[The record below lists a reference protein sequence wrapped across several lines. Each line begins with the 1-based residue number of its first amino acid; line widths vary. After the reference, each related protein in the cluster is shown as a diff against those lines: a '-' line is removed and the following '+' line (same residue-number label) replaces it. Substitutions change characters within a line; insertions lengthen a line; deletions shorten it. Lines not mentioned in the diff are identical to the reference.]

1 MSTKDNSDTST
12 QDLLTSTEFFGRVK
26 WFNNKAGYGFVTVL
40 GEKET
45 EHLGEDIFV
54 HHSGVN
60 VGSEQ
65 YKYLVQGEYVTFELR
80 SSDSGNHP
88 YQANNTTGLFG
99 GPLMC
104 ETRNEQR
111 QLRTERGED
120 GDDDYQQSHRVSRD
134 TRSRG
139 GGPRDTRSRGGG
151 PRDTRSRGGGPR
163 EGKWS
168 VSGERQSG
176 RQNTR
181 KEKTNDC

>member
-1 MSTKDNSDTST
+1 MSIEDNSDTPT
-12 QDLLTSTEFFGRVK
+12 QDSTNYFGRVK

-40 GEKET
+40 GETGT

-80 SSDSGNHP
+80 SSDSGSHP
-88 YQANNTTGLFG
+88 YQANNMTGLFKG
-99 GPLMC
+99 ALMC

-120 GDDDYQQSHRVSRD
+120 DDEYQQRRRRPPRD
-134 TRSRG
+134 TRPRG
-139 GGPRDTRSRGGG
+139 GGPRGG
-151 PRDTRSRGGGPR
+151 PRD
-163 EGKWS
+163 GKWS
-168 VSGERQSG
+168 VDGQRQAR

-181 KEKTNDC
+181 KENTPEDC

>member
-1 MSTKDNSDTST
+1 MSTKDNPDTST
-12 QDLLTSTEFFGRVK
+12 QDSTTSTNYFGRVK

-45 EHLGEDIFV
+45 EHLGEDIFA

-88 YQANNTTGLFG
+88 YQANKLTGLFG

-120 GDDDYQQSHRVSRD
+120 GDEDYQQRRRRPPRD
-134 TRSRG
+134 TRPRG
-139 GGPRDTRSRGGG
+139 GGPRGSG
-151 PRDTRSRGGGPR
+151 PRD
-163 EGKWS
+163 GKWS
-168 VSGERQSG
+168 VDGQRQAR

-181 KEKTNDC
+181 KENTDDY

>member
-12 QDLLTSTEFFGRVK
+12 QDLTTTTTTTTKFFGRVK

-40 GEKET
+40 GEKDT
-45 EHLGEDIFV
+45 EHLGEDIFA

-88 YQANNTTGLFG
+88 YQANKLTGLFG
-99 GPLMC
+99 GNLMC

-111 QLRTERGED
+111 QLRSERGED
-120 GDDDYQQSHRVSRD
+120 GDDDYQQNRGRHHDTRHRGGGRRD
-134 TRSRG
+134 TRPHG
-139 GGPRDTRSRGGG
+139 GGPRD
-151 PRDTRSRGGGPR
+151 
-163 EGKWS
+163 GKWS
-168 VSGERQSG
+168 VNGQRQSG

-181 KEKTNDC
+181 NESTNDC

>member
-1 MSTKDNSDTST
+1 MSIEDNSDTPT
-12 QDLLTSTEFFGRVK
+12 QDSTNYFGRVK

-40 GEKET
+40 GETGT

-88 YQANNTTGLFG
+88 YQANNMTGLFKG
-99 GPLMC
+99 ALMC

-120 GDDDYQQSHRVSRD
+120 DGYQQSSERPPRDNRHRDNRHRD
-134 TRSRG
+134 NRPRG
-139 GGPRDTRSRGGG
+139 GGPRGG
-151 PRDTRSRGGGPR
+151 PRD
-163 EGKWS
+163 GKWS
-168 VSGERQSG
+168 VDGQRQSG

-181 KEKTNDC
+181 KENTDC

>member
-1 MSTKDNSDTST
+1 MSTEDNTDTST
-12 QDLLTSTEFFGRVK
+12 QDSTTSTNYFGRVK

-40 GEKET
+40 GET
-45 EHLGEDIFV
+45 GTDHLGEDIFV

-88 YQANNTTGLFG
+88 YQANKLTGLFG

-120 GDDDYQQSHRVSRD
+120 GDDDYQQRRRRPRD
-134 TRSRG
+134 TRPRG
-139 GGPRDTRSRGGG
+139 GGPRD
-151 PRDTRSRGGGPR
+151 
-163 EGKWS
+163 GKWS
-168 VSGERQSG
+168 VNGQRQSR

-181 KEKTNDC
+181 KENTPDDC